1 MFIYYQQPL
10 ADGLQ
15 VFIEILENSHENTS
29 DGVSFSL
36 YMQTNKFLKVYK
48 KILPKSLV
56 NKVGGKQIYPN
67 TQEITCSEFSFL
79 ITLHVE
85 TT

>member
-1 MFIYYQQPL
+1 
-10 ADGLQ
+10 
-15 VFIEILENSHENTS
+15 
-29 DGVSFSL
+29 
-36 YMQTNKFLKVYK
+36 MQTNKFLKVYK

-67 TQEITCSEFSFL
+67 TQEITCSETSLL
-79 ITLHVE
+79 ITLHAE